1 MGKAETTTSKLEA
14 INIAKR
20 YKELLARHLEF
31 SELVLFGSYS
41 NDLARP
47 DSDIDIA
54 VVVEYSD
61 PNYFAQ
67 VPLLWKLRREID
79 LRIEPILID
88 KSDDKLAF
96 LDEVKKHGIVIK

>member
-1 MGKAETTTSKLEA
+1 MGKAETATSKLEA
-14 INIAKR
+14 ISIAKR
-20 YKELLARHLEF
+20 YKELLAQHLEF

-54 VVVEYSD
+54 VVVDYSD
-61 PNYFAQ
+61 SNFFAQ

-96 LDEVKKHGIVIK
+96 LDEVKKHGIVIN